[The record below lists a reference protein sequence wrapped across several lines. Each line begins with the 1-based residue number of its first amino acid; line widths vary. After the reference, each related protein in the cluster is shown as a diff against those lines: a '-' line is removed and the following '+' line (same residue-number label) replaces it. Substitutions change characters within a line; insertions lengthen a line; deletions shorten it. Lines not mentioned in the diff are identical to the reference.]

1 MGRPEARQGK
11 ESRLPRGSQH
21 PQACLPRLEAPQRLP
36 APPGVLNPSI
46 EFDLCWQPD
55 RSPTSYPLPLDNSLQ
70 TWYSRDIVRETTS
83 QTNSTYT
90 TKEAQTMKLT
100 RSLKTAVAVATER
113 SGAIVEQMELMKQ
126 NLELAKLEAEGL
138 IDMELFNLFRQ
149 ADQIMDKEIYRDRD

>member
-1 MGRPEARQGK
+1 
-11 ESRLPRGSQH
+11 
-21 PQACLPRLEAPQRLP
+21 
-36 APPGVLNPSI
+36 
-46 EFDLCWQPD
+46 
-55 RSPTSYPLPLDNSLQ
+55 
-70 TWYSRDIVRETTS
+70 
-83 QTNSTYT
+83 
-90 TKEAQTMKLT
+90 MKLT